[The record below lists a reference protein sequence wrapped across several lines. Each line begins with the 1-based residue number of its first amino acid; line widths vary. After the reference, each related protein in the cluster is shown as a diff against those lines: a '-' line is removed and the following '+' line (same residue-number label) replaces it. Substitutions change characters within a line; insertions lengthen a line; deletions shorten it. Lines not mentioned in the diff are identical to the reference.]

1 MRWERRR
8 APTQAPSTDM
18 AAQSRSQGK
27 LLERLLAFL
36 KVGVVT
42 ELQTL
47 QELFPGI
54 ATATLGAALQR
65 FRGGASKSQ
74 IPNPQIPNPKSQIP
88 KIPNPQTPASLSPQ
102 PSNPRVFVC
111 APCILDAARENIPIA
126 AVCARVGQ
134 PVGMGLGGKTGPASP
149 PPNARCCPRRR
160 GAHGHAALRILLVRD

>member
-1 MRWERRR
+1 MTRMQTADGAVERIIDERLAAGERPEGLSAVSTRILGRTMRDAVRNKVLWERRR
-8 APTQAPSTDM
+8 MPTQDPSTDM

-65 FRGGASKSQ
+65 FRGGASKSPKT
-74 IPNPQIPNPKSQIP
+74 PNPPTLKP
-88 KIPNPQTPASLSPQ
+88 
-102 PSNPRVFVC
+102 PRLC
-111 APCILDAARENIPIA
+111 LC
-126 AVCARVGQ
+126 
-134 PVGMGLGGKTGPASP
+134 T
-149 PPNARCCPRRR
+149 
-160 GAHGHAALRILLVRD
+160 AHS